1 MTDLIRNFQKAKETS
16 EKISNKMEHI
26 QIEIDK
32 QCRKVK
38 GVYQDKIYALEQ
50 ERDHQ
55 VNILTTKSSKEIEYL
70 KNEAEKSHQILNN
83 VDRLFSFMKLF
94 IEGFSVD
101 EPEVYYY
108 SDRDEYGN
116 YLRDRRRIFVSPIAT
131 LKEDAYCKFRLYVL
145 PNRKPKNK
153 FSLIIYGT
161 APLLGA
167 KDQFRAKFKFNE
179 KCDVSKEALVK
190 YYQRN
195 EARIKARLP
204 ANLDELAIDYEKA
217 VKLFQ
222 DDAWK
227 SLYLE
232 NQKYYYEERVSG
244 GVNSPEYR
252 DIIKLIKHFKNPA
265 LLVGQLESGEGKNI
279 LCKLLNP

>member
-16 EKISNKMEHI
+16 EKISNKMDHI
-26 QIEIDK
+26 RIETDK
-32 QCRKVK
+32 QCQKVK
-38 GVYQDKIYALEQ
+38 WFYQDKIYALEQ
-50 ERDHQ
+50 ERDRQ
-55 VNILTTKSSKEIEYL
+55 VDILTTKSSKEIEYL

-108 SDRDEYGN
+108 SE
-116 YLRDRRRIFVSPIAT
+116 LERRRIFVSPIAT
-131 LKEDAYCKFRLYVL
+131 LKEDAYCKFRLYIL

-167 KDQFRAKFKFNE
+167 KDPFRAKFKFNE
-179 KCDVSKEALVK
+179 KCNVSKEALVK

-204 ANLDELAIDYEKA
+204 TNLDELAADYEKA

-232 NQKYYYEERVSG
+232 DQKYYYEERVSR

-265 LLVGQLESGEGKNI
+265 LLVGQLESGEGMNI